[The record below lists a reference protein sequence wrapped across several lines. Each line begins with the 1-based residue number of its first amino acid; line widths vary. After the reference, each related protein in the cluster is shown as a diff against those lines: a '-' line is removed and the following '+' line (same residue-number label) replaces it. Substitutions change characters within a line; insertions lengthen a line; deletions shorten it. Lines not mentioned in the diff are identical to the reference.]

1 LGGDVVSDTDK
12 DQVFYDIVNAFI
24 ALANDK
30 SKEVDRG
37 KVSAAFL
44 YAAAR
49 FNIYV
54 VASSA
59 SNVEEFMEYEKRAFE
74 YMEGEYKKML
84 REHFD
89 DYRDNFNDYIK
100 PKTN

>member
-1 LGGDVVSDTDK
+1 MSDK
-12 DQVFYDIVNAFI
+12 DEKFYERVNAFI
-24 ALANDK
+24 ALANQQCEAADK
-30 SKEVDRG
+30 G

-49 FNIYV
+49 FNTFV

-59 SNVEEFMEYEKRAFE
+59 SNVEEFMSSEQRALE
-74 YMEGEYKKML
+74 YMQGEYKKML
-84 REHFD
+84 REHFGE
-89 DYRDNFNDYIK
+89 YRENFNRYVK